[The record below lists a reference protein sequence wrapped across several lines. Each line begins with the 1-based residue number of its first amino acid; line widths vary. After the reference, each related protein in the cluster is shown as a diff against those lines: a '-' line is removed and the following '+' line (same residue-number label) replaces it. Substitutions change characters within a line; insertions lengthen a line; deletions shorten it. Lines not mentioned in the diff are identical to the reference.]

1 MFGDGVLPI
10 VPNISNANSASF
22 TNIKIDV
29 VATGGTGGDQTG
41 ERVII
46 QKGAVDLLRDEDR
59 DYFSIFGHLTD
70 SAHKRNLVFG
80 KRFFKQR
87 FGLILQL
94 DEAHFPALHGSLAHQ
109 ES

>member
-1 MFGDGVLPI
+1 MVE
-10 VPNISNANSASF
+10 NANSASF
-22 TNIKIDV
+22 ANVKIDV
-29 VATGGTGGDQTG
+29 VATGRTAGDQTD

-59 DYFSIFGHLTD
+59 DYFSFFGHLIE
-70 SAHKRNLVFG
+70 SVHKRNLVFG
-80 KRFFKQR
+80 KRFLKQR
-87 FGLILQL
+87 LGLVLQL